1 MVDYI
6 PTEKGTT
13 IRQPSTANLM
23 IDSKDRASQYPYPSN
38 FVIQKNNSILNGYFT
53 RIGVTEV
60 VLDWAEPTIR
70 GDSQCWFD
78 ISCNGVVTTNYELQF
93 DDALWATS
101 KEFCDRFVNLSIFPT
116 PGVPIAGIHFVISNP
131 SPGEVTITINNGVG
145 PPAQFRPKK
154 NTQGIDTVPPSKQIW
169 NKFGILCPTRYP
181 NNNVGWTNSIS
192 TFWVDP
198 RAYSYIDIVS
208 QELTYAQDL
217 KDATTGSQ
225 DKNVLARFYLAWD
238 DSAGPSYDA
247 YGFPLL
253 MGTRPFSQ
261 RKLYSPPK
269 QIKWEP
275 NLPIG
280 NLSFQLATNEGIFV
294 TEAENQNNQVAG
306 FNPNNWTFYSGTNFK
321 MTLQVSEV

>member
-6 PTEKGTT
+6 PTEKGQTV
-13 IRQPSTANLM
+13 RQPSTANLM
-23 IDSKDRASQYPYPSN
+23 IDSKDRAPQYPYPSN
-38 FVIQKNNSILNGYFT
+38 FFIQKNNSILNGYFT

-70 GDSQCWFD
+70 GDSACWFD
-78 ISCNGVVTTNYELQF
+78 ISCNGVITTNYELRI
-93 DDALWATS
+93 DDALWVNS
-101 KEFCDRFVNLSIFPT
+101 KEFCDEFETISIDPT
-116 PGVPIAGIHFVISNP
+116 PVGDLSGVVFVITNP
-131 SPGEVTITINNGVG
+131 RPGEVVITIDNGAN

-154 NTQGIDTVPPSKQIW
+154 FYQGDTSFPPSQQLW
-169 NKFGILCPTRYP
+169 NKFGINPPETYSSNL
-181 NNNVGWTNSIS
+181 VGWVEDIS

-208 QELTYAQDL
+208 PELTYAQDL
-217 KDATTGSQ
+217 KDATTGNQ
-225 DKNVLARFYLAWD
+225 DKNVLTRFYFAWD
-238 DSAGPSYDA
+238 DSAGPIYDD

-261 RKLYSPPK
+261 RKLFSPPK

-280 NLSFQLATNEGIFV
+280 NLSFQLVTNEGQFI
-294 TEAENQNNQVAG
+294 TEAENQNKIIGAFTGNRWAY
-306 FNPNNWTFYSGTNFK
+306 YSGTNFK
-321 MTLQVSEV
+321 LTLQVSEV